1 MADGIAELYD
11 VSSNSTRSRAVSS
24 RKDLPERDCGAERDQ
39 ACIGTFGPR
48 GVPMSDLSLED
59 TKKMLLKMNDKLQSM
74 PISQIQTRNYVPT
87 AEDISFM
94 RKVFGVPN
102 CSSPWQSKGFEII
115 IFFFI
120 FIILIGIIFYFGPA
134 FFAGAWFVWAILL
147 IVFII
152 LIFGAQFW
160 ATRSE
165 QSAVL
170 CQV

>member
-1 MADGIAELYD
+1 MSDDIAGLYD
-11 VSSNSTRSRAVSS
+11 VSSSSTRSRAPSS
-24 RKDLPERDCGAERDQ
+24 RKDFPEKECAAEKDQ
-39 ACIGTFGPR
+39 ACVGTFGPR
-48 GVPMSDLSLED
+48 GVPIKDLSIEEARR
-59 TKKMLLKMNDKLQSM
+59 TLLRMNDKLQQL
-74 PISQIQTRNYVPT
+74 PISQVQTRNYVPT
-87 AEDISFM
+87 ADDMTFL
-94 RKVFGVPN
+94 RKVFGVPS
-102 CSSPWQSKGFEII
+102 CSSPWQSKGIEIL

-147 IVFII
+147 VVFII

-165 QSAVL
+165 QNAVM